1 MLPTRI
7 RDIIMKKLKYFLFC
21 CLSVVLFSS
30 CGIATGLNMTQYP
43 SYVPTHTEVRL
54 LEDNF
59 KVVGLAKGEW
69 SATYVF
75 GIGGLSQKS
84 LMNSA
89 ISDMYEKAN
98 LTGSQTIIN
107 VTTAVSTKHIVWGIY
122 TQRTAVITGTIIEFT
137 E

>member
-1 MLPTRI
+1 
-7 RDIIMKKLKYFLFC
+7 MKAIKYLFVC
-21 CLSVVLFSS
+21 CIAAVLFSS
-30 CGIATGLNMTQYP
+30 CGVAGGFNSTNYV

-54 LEDNF
+54 TDNNF

-75 GIGGLSQKS
+75 GIGGLSKKS
-84 LMNSA
+84 LMNNA

-107 VTTAVSTKHIVWGIY
+107 VTSAVSVKYVVWGIY
-122 TQRTAVITGTIIEFT
+122 TQRTAVVTGTVIEFT

>member
-1 MLPTRI
+1 
-7 RDIIMKKLKYFLFC
+7 MKTIKYLFVC
-21 CLSVVLFSS
+21 CIAAVLFSS
-30 CGIATGLNMTQYP
+30 CGVYSGSNFTNYW

-54 LEDNF
+54 TDNNF

-75 GIGGLSQKS
+75 GIGGFSKKS
-84 LMNSA
+84 LMNNA

-107 VTTAVSTKHIVWGIY
+107 VTSAVAVKHGVWGIY
-122 TQRTAVITGTIIEFT
+122 CQRTAAVTGTIIEFT

>member
-1 MLPTRI
+1 
-7 RDIIMKKLKYFLFC
+7 MKKLKYLLFC

-30 CGIATGLNMTQYP
+30 CGVATGVNMTRYP
-43 SYVPTHTEVRL
+43 GYLPTHTEVRL
-54 LEDNF
+54 LENNF

-69 SATYVF
+69 SATYVL
-75 GIGGLSQKS
+75 GIGGFSQKS
-84 LMNSA
+84 LMNNA

-107 VTTAVSTKHIVWGIY
+107 VRSAVSRKHIIWGIY
-122 TQRTAVITGTIIEFT
+122 CQRTAVVTGTIIEFT

>member
-1 MLPTRI
+1 
-7 RDIIMKKLKYFLFC
+7 
-21 CLSVVLFSS
+21 
-30 CGIATGLNMTQYP
+30 MTQYP

-54 LEDNF
+54 LENNF

-69 SATYVF
+69 SANYVL
-75 GIGGLSQKS
+75 GIGGFSQKS

-107 VTTAVSTKHIVWGIY
+107 VTTAVSVKQIVWGIY
-122 TQRTAVITGTIIEFT
+122 LQRTAVVTGTIIEFT

>member
-1 MLPTRI
+1 
-7 RDIIMKKLKYFLFC
+7 
-21 CLSVVLFSS
+21 
-30 CGIATGLNMTQYP
+30 
-43 SYVPTHTEVRL
+43 
-54 LEDNF
+54 
-59 KVVGLAKGEW
+59 
-69 SATYVF
+69 
-75 GIGGLSQKS
+75 
-84 LMNSA
+84 MNSA

>member
-1 MLPTRI
+1 
-7 RDIIMKKLKYFLFC
+7 MKAIKYLFMC
-21 CLSVVLFSS
+21 CLSAILFSS
-30 CGIATGLNMTQYP
+30 CGVATGLNTTGYV

-54 LEDNF
+54 VDNNF

-75 GIGGLSQKS
+75 GIGGLSNKS

-107 VTTAVSTKHIVWGIY
+107 VTSAVSTKAIVWGIY
-122 TQRTAVITGTIIEFT
+122 MQRTAVVTGTIIEFT

>member
-1 MLPTRI
+1 
-7 RDIIMKKLKYFLFC
+7 MKKLKYFLFC

-30 CGIATGLNMTQYP
+30 CGVATGINMTQYP

-69 SATYVF
+69 SATYVL
-75 GIGGLSQKS
+75 GIGGFSQKS

-107 VTTAVSTKHIVWGIY
+107 VTSTVSTKHIVWGIFC
-122 TQRTAVITGTIIEFT
+122 QRTAVVTGTIIEFT
-137 E
+137 K

>member
-1 MLPTRI
+1 MRPTRI
-7 RDIIMKKLKYFLFC
+7 REPVMKTFKYFLFC
-21 CLSVVLFSS
+21 CLSVVLLSS
-30 CGIATGLNMTQYP
+30 CAVATGLNMTKYP
-43 SYVPTHTEVRL
+43 GYVPTHTEVRL
-54 LEDNF
+54 LENNF
-59 KVVGLAKGEW
+59 KVVGIAKGEW

-75 GIGGLSQKS
+75 GIGGFSQKS

-107 VTTAVSTKHIVWGIY
+107 VTTAVSVKQIVWGVFC
-122 TQRTAVITGTIIEFT
+122 QRTAVVTGTIIEFT